1 MPEFLRV
8 RGAILAQA
16 GEATAA
22 EQAFQASL
30 DMADAQGALSWRLR
44 TVSSQARLRL
54 KQGRLAEA
62 REPLVETYGRFTE
75 GFETLDLRT
84 ARALIAE
91 IDARTDAHARRP
103 EASRRFTAISRGF
116 TALNSPGARRARD
129 PLVAPNPREGSPMT
143 STAKTNEP
151 TGVARDGFGSQKK
164 PASGRSSLRSG
175 RPFSATAHP
184 RSTTADR
191 T

>member
-8 RGAILAQA
+8 RGVILAQA
-16 GEATAA
+16 GETTAA

-54 KQGRLAEA
+54 KQGRLSEA
-62 REPLVETYGRFTE
+62 RGPLAETYGRFTE

-91 IDARTDAHARRP
+91 IDARAG
-103 EASRRFTAISRGF
+103 AS
-116 TALNSPGARRARD
+116 
-129 PLVAPNPREGSPMT
+129 APT
-143 STAKTNEP
+143 
-151 TGVARDGFGSQKK
+151 
-164 PASGRSSLRSG
+164 
-175 RPFSATAHP
+175 
-184 RSTTADR
+184 
-191 T
+191 